1 MIGVPSSL
9 YSGYGPNASVLKR
22 HATSSLLKFDALI
35 WSSGEYLVNFTSAPL
50 VGHSP
55 FAVEGW
61 PCPANCCGTGV
72 PTNVWAA
79 AGVITQASPPA
90 ANTSADT
97 DCRNFRDIVSLPD
110 LRVFHARAQV
120 HQDGFATIG
129 QNLPRS
135 NVPFEDP
142 PFARQLHS
150 TRSPDT
156 QSPTRARPAPD

>member
-22 HATSSLLKFDALI
+22 HATSSLLKFDASI

-55 FAVEGW
+55 FRVEGW
-61 PCPANCCGTGV
+61 PCAANCCGTGV

-79 AGVITQASPPA
+79 ACGTTHASPPA

-97 DCRNFRDIVSLPD
+97 DWRNFCDIVSLPD
-110 LRVFHARAQV
+110 LRVFSLTRRGSSRRPH
-120 HQDGFATIG
+120 TIE
-129 QNLPRS
+129 QNLSRS
-135 NVPFEDP
+135 N
-142 PFARQLHS
+142 ARS
-150 TRSPDT
+150 KTRC
-156 QSPTRARPAPD
+156 RMG

>member
-55 FAVEGW
+55 FLVEGW

-79 AGVITQASPPA
+79 ACGTVYASPPA

-97 DCRNFRDIVSLPD
+97 EWRNFRDIVSLPD
-110 LRVFHARAQV
+110 LR
-120 HQDGFATIG
+120 GFSLTRTGSSSGIATIG
-129 QNLPRS
+129 QNVSRS
-135 NVPFEDP
+135 NVPFKTSV
-142 PFARQLHS
+142 ARVE
-150 TRSPDT
+150 RSETQGRHLRVAKVIPD
-156 QSPTRARPAPD
+156 

>member
-22 HATSSLLKFDALI
+22 HATSSLLKFDASI

-55 FAVEGW
+55 LRVEGW
-61 PCPANCCGTGV
+61 PCPANCCGTDV

-79 AGVITQASPPA
+79 ACGTTHASPPA

-97 DCRNFRDIVSLPD
+97 DWRNFRDIVSLPD
-110 LRVFHARAQV
+110 LRVFSQRA
-120 HQDGFATIG
+120 
-129 QNLPRS
+129 NLGAKRS
-135 NVPFEDP
+135 RENFSNPC
-142 PFARQLHS
+142 R
-150 TRSPDT
+150 R
-156 QSPTRARPAPD
+156 